1 METVFVAGGA
11 AVYAEALAS
20 PGCEVVHLTEVDLSP
35 APRCDAHVAP
45 LDPARFALHAA
56 SPPQRAPDNAGRY
69 TFLTYVARPPKR
81 VAGEAAPDASAPLP
95 PLPLLPPGVRGKHEE
110 LQYLELISH
119 IIDCGEER
127 TDRTGTGTLSVFGRQ
142 MRFDLRRS
150 FPVLTTKR
158 VFWRGVAEELLW
170 FVRGSTNAALL
181 RDKDIHIW
189 DGNGSRA
196 FLDAN
201 GLGHREEWDLGPV
214 YGFQWRHFGAE
225 CAPLLLQACLSRPA
239 ADVSVCAGIPT
250 CTPTTPARCEQ
261 RAAPVAPAIC

>member
-1 METVFVAGGA
+1 MIA
-11 AVYAEALAS
+11 
-20 PGCEVVHLTEVDLSP
+20 
-35 APRCDAHVAP
+35 
-45 LDPARFALHAA
+45 
-56 SPPQRAPDNAGRY
+56 
-69 TFLTYVARPPKR
+69 
-81 VAGEAAPDASAPLP
+81 
-95 PLPLLPPGVRGKHEE
+95 
-110 LQYLELISH
+110 H
-119 IIDCGEER
+119 IIECGEER

-150 FPVLTTKR
+150 FPLLTTKR

-181 RDKDIHIW
+181 REKDIHIW

-225 CAPLLLQACLSRPA
+225 CAPLVSRRVA
-239 ADVSVCAGIPT
+239 
-250 CTPTTPARCEQ
+250 
-261 RAAPVAPAIC
+261 AAPPHAAAAQVHRHARRLRRQGARRALRA